1 MVRRSILRNM
11 CARFHKIHIHLQ
23 RCIRQ
28 CSQKL
33 KLCFFLE
40 RHQIQN
46 TDLQRSD
53 FLTDCSSF
61 VHDEYIFIFQ
71 YSLGGEVALYFNWH
85 FLPSSVFV
93 FASQSPDFLGT
104 HYSIAHLR
112 GFDNSYSIRI
122 ASSSVMIGTES
133 SFAFLFFPDVEVIS
147 LLIR

>member
-1 MVRRSILRNM
+1 M
-11 CARFHKIHIHLQ
+11 
-23 RCIRQ
+23 
-28 CSQKL
+28 
-33 KLCFFLE
+33 
-40 RHQIQN
+40 
-46 TDLQRSD
+46 
-53 FLTDCSSF
+53 
-61 VHDEYIFIFQ
+61 
-71 YSLGGEVALYFNWH
+71 YFNWH

-93 FASQSPDFLGT
+93 FASQSPDFSGT